1 MVNTQLFQSLKGAL
15 LPDATA
21 RNHEQA
27 PAYAL
32 PDLPFQMLTALE
44 LSKVQWAQIARAGS
58 WQMVRQNPNTSA
70 RHGVLELDGM
80 AEAIA
85 AKLRDPKAMA

>member
-1 MVNTQLFQSLKGAL
+1 MINTQLVQSLKGAL

-44 LSKVQWAQIARAGS
+44 LSKGNWRRSRERGRGRWCVRTRTPS
-58 WQMVRQNPNTSA
+58 CVTVCSRLTLWQR
-70 RHGVLELDGM
+70 R
-80 AEAIA
+80 
-85 AKLRDPKAMA
+85 